1 MGRLIFRQNDRLEN
15 PTVDSPNPILFQFWS
30 PFQNVRSVRYRMA
43 LSQGS
48 EFSEKILF
56 LGLFDP
62 TVWQNEDVE
71 MSAGVTNTLYIPLKF
86 TDLVPGAMRI
96 TKKGQP

>member
-1 MGRLIFRQNDRLEN
+1 
-15 PTVDSPNPILFQFWS
+15 
-30 PFQNVRSVRYRMA
+30 MA

-48 EFSEKILF
+48 EFFEKILF

-71 MSAGVTNTLYIPLKF
+71 MSAGVTNTLDVGSRSVLPVQDKMFLTLATVLKGRPWALSLYISLKF